1 MNAAATPN
9 PPHPMPTAITAAT
22 LRMIATTR
30 AHWLATHIRLLPL
43 QAPICVDFGN
53 AALTRDGRIV
63 YRKTDGD
70 AHRLLKVADAEELAR
85 LAPHREWCIHLVSP
99 VGREHFRRVAD
110 STWALYAPAS

>member
-1 MNAAATPN
+1 MNTKAAPNPLHPVPTSMAAA
-9 PPHPMPTAITAAT
+9 AS
-22 LRMIATTR
+22 RMIATTR

-43 QAPICVDFGN
+43 QAPIRVDFGD

-85 LAPHREWCIHLVSP
+85 LAPHRAWRIELVSP
-99 VGREHFRRVAD
+99 VEQAQFRRVAE
-110 STWALYAPAS
+110 STWALFAPAR